1 MLKQIEEDKDHFK
14 AFAQDVQNNIA
25 AYPELMDKM
34 IKESMDFLMKNFD
47 KWYDELKMELV
58 NHVKNTLG
66 CVIKGIKSHDQVVI
80 FRCIFRPV
88 GRCETLGVL
97 MTFATY

>member
-14 AFAQDVQNNIA
+14 SFAQDVQNNIA

-34 IKESMDFLMKNFD
+34 IKESTDFLMKNFD

-66 CVIKGIKSHDQVVI
+66 CVIEGIKSHDQVVI

-97 MTFATY
+97 MTFATC